1 MALQGARFL
10 LIVLLSSILY
20 AQAGRSVSTPSS
32 PSTPRRTGVP
42 GPPASQQAQ
51 ANSDQ
56 PSTVLRVTT
65 RLVVVDVVAS
75 DGHSAVSNLKR
86 EDFTVLEDGK
96 KQEVRMFTF
105 QSPERSG
112 TTSAL
117 PKNLHLPPHV
127 VTNIPTY
134 EPGGTLNVVLL
145 DGLNT
150 SLPNQAFARQQMIKY
165 LNSIP
170 GGQPIAVYVL
180 GSKLR
185 LVQDFTTDVSAL
197 KEAIGKLKGET
208 SPLVEDP
215 LGPAAWTLDTSGRP
229 KQQMIQQIIES
240 WERERASFESDI
252 RVRYTLDALTAL
264 ARMVSGYPGRK
275 NLIWVSETFPIGIA
289 PDPNLGLYAFDSMR
303 SYDQDLTAAAETLM
317 DAQVAVYPVDAR
329 GLTTSLMFES
339 TANRINPAP
348 GAVLGQPDQAKR
360 RVDDEASTV
369 LSSQATMRDIA
380 GLTGG
385 KAYYN
390 RNDLDTAIRN
400 SIEDGSTY
408 YTLAYYPSN
417 KEWNGKFRKIEVKV
431 NRAGI
436 KLRHR
441 TGYYA
446 LDPRMNKDSKP
457 LYAAFGQALSL
468 DTPIATGLRFEAGIV
483 EPSQKSQNIVLVNFA
498 VDPHGVSFEKQSDDK
513 QHASVDC
520 AVQAFT
526 DKGKPVKTEG
536 STVNPAL
543 SSDEYANLMRGLLYC
558 HQAIAL
564 PPGDYV
570 LRLGVLDD
578 HTGLIG
584 TTNARVTVA
593 SSAGTTP
600 GKSEE
605 KKP

>member
-1 MALQGARFL
+1 MALHGARL
-10 LIVLLSSILY
+10 LSILLLSSFLN
-20 AQAGRSVSTPSS
+20 AQAGRGPT
-32 PSTPRRTGVP
+32 TPRRAGIP
-42 GPPASQQAQ
+42 APPASQQAQ
-51 ANSDQ
+51 AKSDQ

-65 RLVVVDVVAS
+65 RLVVVDVIAS

-86 EDFTVLEDGK
+86 ENFTLLEDGK
-96 KQEVRMFTF
+96 KQEVRVFTF
-105 QSPERSG
+105 QSPQSAG
-112 TTSAL
+112 SSSAL
-117 PKNLHLPPHV
+117 SKDLHLPPHV

-134 EPGGTLNVVLL
+134 DPRGTLNVVLL

-150 SLPNQAFARQQMIKY
+150 SLPNQAFARQQMIKC

-170 GGQPIAVYVL
+170 EGQPIAVYVL
-180 GSKLR
+180 GTKLR
-185 LVQDFTTDVSAL
+185 LVQDFTTDVRAL
-197 KEAIGKLKGET
+197 KEAIAKLKGET

-229 KQQMIQQIIES
+229 KQQMIEQVIES
-240 WERERASFESDI
+240 WERERASFETDI
-252 RVRYTLDALTAL
+252 RIRYTLDALAAL

-303 SYDQDLTAAAETLM
+303 SYDQELTAAAETLM

-339 TANRINPAP
+339 TADQINPAP
-348 GAVLGQPDQAKR
+348 AAIGRPSQAQR
-360 RVDDEASTV
+360 RVDDETSTV

-390 RNDLDTAIRN
+390 RNDLDGAIRN

-417 KEWNGKFRKIEVKV
+417 KEWNGKFRKIEVRV

-483 EPSQKSQNIVLVNFA
+483 EPSPKSQNIVMVNFA
-498 VDPHGVSFEKQSDDK
+498 VDPHGVSFEKQKDEK

-526 DKGKPVKTEG
+526 DKGKPIKTEG

-543 SSDEYANLMRGLLYC
+543 SSDEYVHLMRGLLYC
-558 HQAIAL
+558 HQAIEL
-564 PPGDYV
+564 PPGNYV

-593 SSAGTTP
+593 STSAETP
-600 GKSEE
+600 NKSEE